1 MGVPAYIHLITSIF
15 IPYRPSEIW
24 FCKFVSFLSE
34 EVHLGKC
41 SRWHWSSRSNH
52 GHALYSNFLFL
63 NVTLICSLRFHNLWI
78 QFWTVAC
85 FLRLFLSGLKV
96 HLCFLLLKPTT
107 RSILGRCL
115 LFLCLRSS
123 MYRQPVFNL
132 LLSKE
137 QTIFLCLDIPPWEA
151 GEPREKQNKLEPVWV
166 CVDAENNTWTSG
178 HSVFEQL
185 EFSNPST

>member
-1 MGVPAYIHLITSIF
+1 MVMGTTLVGIRLYYSRKVSVCVGVPAYIHLITSIF

-52 GHALYSNFLFL
+52 GQALYSNFLFL

-137 QTIFLCLDIPPWEA
+137 QTIFLSVWTFLR
-151 GEPREKQNKLEPVWV
+151 GRRVNQGKNKTNL
-166 CVDAENNTWTSG
+166 
-178 HSVFEQL
+178 
-185 EFSNPST
+185 NPSGCV